1 MIDKINAPLRALAG
15 RLNKN
20 LYLVGGCVRNYLI
33 DGKLSGDFD
42 LASANTESELLAAFG
57 GDFAP
62 VAVYPR
68 TGTVMFKDRAGTH
81 YEHTAFRGEEYEKG
95 GGHTP
100 ARTYFTEDIAADAV
114 RRDFKCNAV
123 YYDLKNA
130 VYADP
135 LGGVADIKNKTLDTV
150 APPEKVFCSDGL
162 RLLRLCRFAG
172 ELGFAPTREVVAGA
186 KKFKDNIGDIAP
198 ERIYAELTRMLAAD
212 TKYAFSD
219 TRGHYTALKLC
230 HESGVLGKILPEL
243 TAGDG
248 MAQRA
253 DFHDHDVL
261 EHSLRTVLY
270 AHPSVRLAALLHD
283 VGKPYAME
291 HFGAFKTHAEDGRRI
306 AEEILARLKA
316 PKAAAEEAVT
326 LTRLHMTDLD
336 LKMREGKVRLFIAEN
351 YRWYEKLLLVKQA
364 DYSACKDDLSVA
376 PTVRKWREIEAEMR
390 REGAPFALKELK
402 ISGGDLAAMGFR
414 GKAVGETLAALFRRA
429 VLDGRLNDREKLLS
443 AAKKML

>member
-135 LGGVADIKNKTLDTV
+135 LGGVADIKNKTLDT
-150 APPEKVFCSDGL
+150 
-162 RLLRLCRFAG
+162 LLRPKRC
-172 ELGFAPTREVVAGA
+172 
-186 KKFKDNIGDIAP
+186 
-198 ERIYAELTRMLAAD
+198 
-212 TKYAFSD
+212 
-219 TRGHYTALKLC
+219 
-230 HESGVLGKILPEL
+230 
-243 TAGDG
+243 
-248 MAQRA
+248 
-253 DFHDHDVL
+253 
-261 EHSLRTVLY
+261 
-270 AHPSVRLAALLHD
+270 SVRTGSDFCGCAALRANSGLHRR
-283 VGKPYAME
+283 GKSSRAQ
-291 HFGAFKTHAEDGRRI
+291 KNSRT
-306 AEEILARLKA
+306 
-316 PKAAAEEAVT
+316 
-326 LTRLHMTDLD
+326 
-336 LKMREGKVRLFIAEN
+336 
-351 YRWYEKLLLVKQA
+351 
-364 DYSACKDDLSVA
+364 
-376 PTVRKWREIEAEMR
+376 
-390 REGAPFALKELK
+390 
-402 ISGGDLAAMGFR
+402 ISGISRPNAYTPNLRACSPPIRNTPFPIQGGII
-414 GKAVGETLAALFRRA
+414 RR
-429 VLDGRLNDREKLLS
+429 
-443 AAKKML
+443 

>member
-135 LGGVADIKNKTLDTV
+135 LGGVADIKNKTLAKTFAAV
-150 APPEKVFCSDGL
+150 P
-162 RLLRLCRFAG
+162 LCGR
-172 ELGFAPTREVVAGA
+172 TRVCTDEGSRRGR
-186 KKFKDNIGDIAP
+186 KKIQGQ
-198 ERIYAELTRMLAAD
+198 Y
-212 TKYAFSD
+212 
-219 TRGHYTALKLC
+219 RGY
-230 HESGVLGKILPEL
+230 
-243 TAGDG
+243 
-248 MAQRA
+248 RA
-253 DFHDHDVL
+253 
-261 EHSLRTVLY
+261 RTHIRRTY
-270 AHPSVRLAALLHD
+270 AHA
-283 VGKPYAME
+283 
-291 HFGAFKTHAEDGRRI
+291 RRRY
-306 AEEILARLKA
+306 EI
-316 PKAAAEEAVT
+316 
-326 LTRLHMTDLD
+326 
-336 LKMREGKVRLFIAEN
+336 RLFR
-351 YRWYEKLLLVKQA
+351 YK
-364 DYSACKDDLSVA
+364 
-376 PTVRKWREIEAEMR
+376 
-390 REGAPFALKELK
+390 GALYGA
-402 ISGGDLAAMGFR
+402 
-414 GKAVGETLAALFRRA
+414 ETL
-429 VLDGRLNDREKLLS
+429 S
-443 AAKKML
+443 

>member
-186 KKFKDNIGDIAP
+186 KN
-198 ERIYAELTRMLAAD
+198 
-212 TKYAFSD
+212 S
-219 TRGHYTALKLC
+219 
-230 HESGVLGKILPEL
+230 
-243 TAGDG
+243 
-248 MAQRA
+248 
-253 DFHDHDVL
+253 
-261 EHSLRTVLY
+261 RT
-270 AHPSVRLAALLHD
+270 
-283 VGKPYAME
+283 
-291 HFGAFKTHAEDGRRI
+291 
-306 AEEILARLKA
+306 
-316 PKAAAEEAVT
+316 
-326 LTRLHMTDLD
+326 
-336 LKMREGKVRLFIAEN
+336 
-351 YRWYEKLLLVKQA
+351 
-364 DYSACKDDLSVA
+364 
-376 PTVRKWREIEAEMR
+376 
-390 REGAPFALKELK
+390 
-402 ISGGDLAAMGFR
+402 ISGISRPNAYTPNLRACSPPIRNTPFPIQGGII
-414 GKAVGETLAALFRRA
+414 RR
-429 VLDGRLNDREKLLS
+429 
-443 AAKKML
+443 